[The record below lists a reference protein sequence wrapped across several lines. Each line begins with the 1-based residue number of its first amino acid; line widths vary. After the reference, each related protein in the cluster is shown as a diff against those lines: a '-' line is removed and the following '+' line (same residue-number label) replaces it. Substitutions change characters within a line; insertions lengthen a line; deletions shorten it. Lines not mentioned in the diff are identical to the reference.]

1 MAGKREYDLASFRKA
16 IEEHGT
22 VAAIARALGCQ
33 RGTVYSYLRKY
44 PELQAAFDKKNG
56 SETAITPAADD
67 SRTAHTKDAVI
78 AAIGKSRGVKASV
91 ASALGCSRQ
100 TVDNY
105 LKRWPE
111 LQEAFEAERSALVA
125 ISVSALAADVQNS
138 ESRGHQAAYMFVLR
152 TLGKED
158 GFVERVEAT
167 GADGKSLFEISPMAM
182 RLANLMDWDWSAVG
196 AHLDRMIMTQAEQR
210 GLLANGQ

>member
-1 MAGKREYDLASFRKA
+1 
-16 IEEHGT
+16 
-22 VAAIARALGCQ
+22 
-33 RGTVYSYLRKY
+33 
-44 PELQAAFDKKNG
+44 LQAVFDKKNG
-56 SETAITPAADD
+56 GEKTITPAEDD
-67 SRTAHTKDAVI
+67 SRTAHTKESVL
-78 AAIGKSRGVKASV
+78 AAINKSRGIKASV

-111 LQEAFEAERSALVA
+111 LKEALDAERSALVA

-158 GFVERVEAT
+158 GFIERAEVT
-167 GADGKSLFEISPMAM
+167 GADGKNLFEISPLAL
-182 RLANLMDWDWSAVG
+182 RYANLMDWDWSAVG
-196 AHLDRMIMTQAEQR
+196 AHLDRMIMMQAEQR